1 MYMKDELWSS
11 LGRRDLCSWDLAL
24 SASEPLPATFSH
36 ACLEVAPQPKLECQT
51 GTGARAHPL
60 AGGPRPPPPGGGGRF
75 ISHGGFSSVGI
86 QLGGKT

>member
-51 GTGARAHPL
+51 GPGARAQPL
-60 AGGPRPPPPGGGGRF
+60 PPPPPPPG
-75 ISHGGFSSVGI
+75 
-86 QLGGKT
+86 LGTGLGQRPLIDVSG